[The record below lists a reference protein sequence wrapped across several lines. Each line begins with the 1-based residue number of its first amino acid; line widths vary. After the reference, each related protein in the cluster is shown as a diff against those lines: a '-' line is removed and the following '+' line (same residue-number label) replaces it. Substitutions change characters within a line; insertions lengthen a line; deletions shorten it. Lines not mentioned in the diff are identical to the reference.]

1 MANYDLVIDS
11 TFQPFSF
18 ERYIQPYEI
27 YGKAYKEQET
37 ALDTLS
43 AQAETLRQ
51 RAMEEQQ
58 LGNVKWADRYLKYAD
73 AITQQADALSREGL
87 TMNSRKALSSL
98 KRQYGD
104 VVAPVQKAIEL
115 QEKMAEKAAS
125 QSPALRMQYG
135 ALPSI
140 DDLIADPTR
149 KQIGYSGAAVEE
161 SAAKLAAAASSR
173 NVSESFNAFKT
184 YWMKQLQTQGYNKA
198 AINEFLRDADKY
210 PELKSIKDTVID
222 QFGGFEG
229 LSPVQQEQMKA
240 EIVSGILKGATYKE
254 TVDYKQNAIALKQ
267 WESAHK
273 NDGISESGTS
283 SGRGKRSGSG
293 STRTTKAKDRGVN
306 PRSMFTLEEKNNFS
320 KEQLRFDDMEK
331 KGYIRKQAD
340 GSYVVTKKA
349 IKDANSSTEVA
360 IGMERPRTVWNHV
373 DVRKFLTE
381 IGAAKNGDIFTGY
394 SPQKLRA
401 HKRKLDTG
409 YDTTRETEF
418 VHMYGSSEEQNRA
431 KNMLSAALGNG
442 DATVVSYKKGR
453 GYTADEAISKED
465 FANEDF
471 KILGSK
477 GSKYGQYFIAEDKE
491 GKIYTLKVP
500 EVNREQQKSV
510 VRYYV
515 AAEDAYKKMTEM
527 EDNVAAITA
536 KLAAGIPYEELS
548 LTEQDILID
557 YYAHSD
563 AYEDNLWE
571 AEVAQGNIT
580 RGYTTDNIETDQ

>member
-222 QFGGFEG
+222 QFGGF
-229 LSPVQQEQMKA
+229 
-240 EIVSGILKGATYKE
+240 
-254 TVDYKQNAIALKQ
+254 
-267 WESAHK
+267 
-273 NDGISESGTS
+273 
-283 SGRGKRSGSG
+283 
-293 STRTTKAKDRGVN
+293 
-306 PRSMFTLEEKNNFS
+306 
-320 KEQLRFDDMEK
+320 
-331 KGYIRKQAD
+331 
-340 GSYVVTKKA
+340 
-349 IKDANSSTEVA
+349 
-360 IGMERPRTVWNHV
+360 
-373 DVRKFLTE
+373 
-381 IGAAKNGDIFTGY
+381 
-394 SPQKLRA
+394 
-401 HKRKLDTG
+401 
-409 YDTTRETEF
+409 
-418 VHMYGSSEEQNRA
+418 
-431 KNMLSAALGNG
+431 
-442 DATVVSYKKGR
+442 
-453 GYTADEAISKED
+453 
-465 FANEDF
+465 
-471 KILGSK
+471 
-477 GSKYGQYFIAEDKE
+477 
-491 GKIYTLKVP
+491 
-500 EVNREQQKSV
+500 
-510 VRYYV
+510 
-515 AAEDAYKKMTEM
+515 
-527 EDNVAAITA
+527 
-536 KLAAGIPYEELS
+536 
-548 LTEQDILID
+548 
-557 YYAHSD
+557 
-563 AYEDNLWE
+563 
-571 AEVAQGNIT
+571 
-580 RGYTTDNIETDQ
+580 